1 MRGWSSDVPI
11 SLPEPHEGNAIVKM
25 HGFVFTDLG
34 MAHDMDIVDFESIAV
49 PSAPASDPV
58 TTIYDD
64 ESDAEFI

>member
-1 MRGWSSDVPI
+1 
-11 SLPEPHEGNAIVKM
+11 VKM